1 MIPSHIDMDVM
12 DDSEL
17 EEPHSAYDAS
27 VSSASSLHYGTI
39 SPGEYTVVAQLYRK
53 VKELQEANAELGAH
67 NRIVHARLARAERDA
82 LEIKRVY
89 DEIGEE
95 IGAEADVELSDA
107 SDGMQV
113 QRAQMVQP
121 TVRAWA

>member
-1 MIPSHIDMDVM
+1 MIPSHIDTDVT

-17 EEPHSAYDAS
+17 EELHSAYDAS
-27 VSSASSLHYGTI
+27 VSSASSSHYRTI
-39 SPGEYTVVAQLYRK
+39 SPGEYAVVAQLYRK

-67 NRIVHARLARAERDA
+67 NRIVHARLACAEHDA
-82 LEIKRVY
+82 LETKRVY

-95 IGAEADVELSDA
+95 IGVEADVELSDA

-113 QRAQMVQP
+113 WRARMAQP
-121 TVRAWA
+121 TV